1 LNHSICLCRPPSK
14 VRQAAAQLQAAA
26 GLHQQP
32 DDQQQQQWQQ
42 QQQQQQAAYGL
53 TPEGAAAAEQLS
65 GLLRA
70 LGAADEQQA
79 AERHREMV
87 TRLRRL
93 DQVGLMYWVL

>member
-32 DDQQQQQWQQ
+32 DDQQQW